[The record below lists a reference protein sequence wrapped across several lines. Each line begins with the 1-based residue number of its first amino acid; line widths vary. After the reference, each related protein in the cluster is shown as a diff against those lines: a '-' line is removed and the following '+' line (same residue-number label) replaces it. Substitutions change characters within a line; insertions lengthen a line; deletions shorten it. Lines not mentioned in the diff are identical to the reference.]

1 MQSRFVVSI
10 EDHLTDLKDA
20 IGCAHAFH
28 IGVNEAKGMVL
39 ISCSHIL
46 RDSVDISL
54 NVTVFFSIVDKSHI
68 IYLHEVHSQD
78 ISVTKKFKGI

>member
-1 MQSRFVVSI
+1 
-10 EDHLTDLKDA
+10 
-20 IGCAHAFH
+20 
-28 IGVNEAKGMVL
+28 MVL

-46 RDSVDISL
+46 GDSVDVSL

-78 ISVTKKFKGI
+78 VSVTKKFKGI